1 MSNQTKEKHGTQ
13 ETVVS
18 IISLTT
24 LNVNGLKDPIQTKQ
38 SRLSDWIKKQDFTMS
53 YSYKIHFIFCHFLI
67 FYYYVLTDKRYAYLR
82 SMA

>member
-1 MSNQTKEKHGTQ
+1 MKKIKISNQTKEKHGTQ

-38 SRLSDWIKKQDFTMS
+38 SRLSDWIKKKDLTMS
-53 YSYKIHFIFCHFLI
+53 YSYKIHFIFCHFKKYFI
-67 FYYYVLTDKRYAYLR
+67 IMF
-82 SMA
+82 